1 MSTPGLAVTA
11 FSERVNIGGGYDR
24 GKARAL
30 GAQGAGGASHSE
42 YETTRF
48 RAGSLLEEGMLQA
61 KEGRNI
67 LVAVSE
73 KQRFERAY
81 RDVCPRPQAELDA

>member
-1 MSTPGLAVTA
+1 
-11 FSERVNIGGGYDR
+11 
-24 GKARAL
+24 
-30 GAQGAGGASHSE
+30 
-42 YETTRF
+42 
-48 RAGSLLEEGMLQA
+48 MLQA

-81 RDVCPRPQAELDA
+81 RDVCPRPQAELEA